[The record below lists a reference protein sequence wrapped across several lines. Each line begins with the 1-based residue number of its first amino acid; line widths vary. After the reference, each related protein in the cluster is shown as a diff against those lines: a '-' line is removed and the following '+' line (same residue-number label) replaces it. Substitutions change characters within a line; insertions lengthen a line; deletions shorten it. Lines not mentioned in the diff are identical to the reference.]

1 MRFPKILEFF
11 YKEITI
17 NLWFKILINFI
28 LIFSIIGSE
37 LLFLSVFFI
46 LLNQSSE
53 SLIFSKFLDSFEIYF
68 SNLFYNLSIT
78 EIHIFLLIIFLI
90 SKNSLTIIQN
100 FYFNKF
106 IFKLSTDKSSQ
117 ILNFYMRNIYLYKTN
132 C

>member
-100 FYFNKF
+100 FILINLYSNYQQTNLHKF
-106 IFKLSTDKSSQ
+106 EFLYEKKL
-117 ILNFYMRNIYLYKTN
+117 
-132 C
+132 

>member
-68 SNLFYNLSIT
+68 SNFADGNVGIGS
-78 EIHIFLLIIFLI
+78 FL
-90 SKNSLTIIQN
+90 
-100 FYFNKF
+100 
-106 IFKLSTDKSSQ
+106 
-117 ILNFYMRNIYLYKTN
+117 
-132 C
+132 